1 VFSLKHED
9 RETDSDPF
17 DPPKSMQSVR
27 GSLDDLSSQNLY
39 RKMFT
44 TGRSMRIFNI
54 TFPLNFIVR
63 PMNEALESSTLG

>member
-1 VFSLKHED
+1 
-9 RETDSDPF
+9 
-17 DPPKSMQSVR
+17 
-27 GSLDDLSSQNLY
+27 
-39 RKMFT
+39 MFT